1 MGKKSLFLFTGLCLI
16 LATLLGAQP
25 VRKPVWAGKF
35 YPDDPFQLR
44 QMLAQWLRESSVRE
58 EIKNLRALIV
68 PHAGYPYSGKVAAQ
82 AYRQVEGHDYST
94 VIIMG
99 PSHHYGFRGV
109 SIDIEARYKT
119 PLGEIEVDTK
129 LARQLAKLTGYKTIP
144 PAHQQEHSIEVQLP
158 FLQMVL
164 PQARIVPIVFG
175 YPDQKEVKNMA
186 QALAKIMANSQVL
199 VVATTDLSHY
209 LSKTKANQ
217 TDAQTIEL
225 IKKFKGTTLLRK
237 ALRGA
242 NIMCGVA
249 PVSAL
254 LIASQ
259 RLPHPRMH
267 ILDYRDS
274 SAAGGPTDRVVGY
287 LAAVVEASVSS
298 SPSPPTPPV
307 FELNE
312 PEKQQLLHL
321 AREAITLFLREKK
334 LPNYSPDSPRLKEK
348 KGVFVTL
355 RKKGRL
361 RGCIGF
367 IESTLPLYQTVIQA
381 AIYAAVKDIRFN
393 PVSLDELPDID
404 IEISILSPLRRIRH
418 PAKIK
423 VGRHGLVIEKGNR
436 KGLLLPQ
443 VATENGWDSL
453 TFLQQ
458 VCLKAGLPPDAWR
471 QGARLYTFEA
481 LVFAEKR

>member
-1 MGKKSLFLFTGLCLI
+1 MGKKSLLFFSGLFFI
-16 LATLLGAQP
+16 LVILSQAQP
-25 VRKPVWAGKF
+25 VRPSVWAGKF
-35 YPDDPFQLR
+35 YPANPIQLR
-44 QMLAQWLRESSVRE
+44 QMINQWLAESPIHE

-82 AYRQVEGHDYST
+82 AYRQVKGKDYT
-94 VIIMG
+94 AVIIMG

-109 SIDIEARYKT
+109 SIDTEARYRT
-119 PLGEIEVDTK
+119 PLGELEVDTH
-129 LARQLAKLTGYKTIP
+129 LARQLAQLTGYKTISA
-144 PAHQQEHSIEVQLP
+144 AHQQEHSIEVQLP
-158 FLQMVL
+158 FLQVVL
-164 PQARIVPIVFG
+164 PQVRIVPVVFG
-175 YPDQKEVKNMA
+175 YPDQKDVNNMA
-186 QALAKIMANSQVL
+186 QALAKIMTNPRIL
-199 VVATTDLSHY
+199 IIATTDLSHY
-209 LSKTKANQ
+209 LPKTKANQ
-217 TDAQTIEL
+217 TDTQTIKL

-254 LIASQ
+254 LMASQ
-259 RLPHPRMH
+259 RLAHPQIH

-287 LAAVVEASVSS
+287 LAAVIEAALPSSPKTEASPSFDL
-298 SPSPPTPPV
+298 SPS
-307 FELNE
+307 
-312 PEKQQLLHL
+312 EKQQLLQL

-334 LPNYSPDSPRLKEK
+334 LPDYSPSSPRLWEK
-348 KGVFVTL
+348 KGAFVTL
-355 RKKGRL
+355 RKKGHL

-367 IESTLPLYQTVIQA
+367 IESNLPLYQTVIQA
-381 AIYAAVKDIRFN
+381 AIYAAVKDLRFQ
-393 PVSLDELPDID
+393 PVSLEELKEIN
-404 IEISILSPLRRIRH
+404 IEISILSPLKKIRH
-418 PAKIK
+418 PAQIQ
-423 VGRHGLVIEKGNR
+423 VGRHGLVIEKGNH

-471 QGARLYTFEA
+471 QGAHLYTFEA
-481 LVFAEKR
+481 LVFAEK